1 MCLRRKYLV
10 LLIFIALSSAAF
22 GQAAQTPFST
32 FGFGEP
38 YGNSLI
44 QSQGMGS
51 IGVSQPQFWSI
62 NNQNP
67 ALLVYNYYTSF
78 QAGAVVESRNIK
90 SDSLSQKSVNG
101 NLNYLVTAFP
111 IKPGKWTTSVGLMPF
126 TNVNYKLSY
135 EEPVISTATGL
146 PVDTA
151 GVLEQGDGGLNQ
163 LYWSNGVRI
172 TDDFSVGLKASYLFG
187 SVNRDYSNLLSV
199 ENQPSLFIVGVN
211 EQTYVRDFMFTGGL
225 SFSRDSLFNK
235 DYRISA
241 GLVYSFGTKLNAG
254 KTTVFERRSASGS
267 PLTSDTLVSKDGS
280 ITIPG
285 ALKFGLSFSKGGR
298 WMAGAEVSY
307 QDWTDFKDLSNEGG
321 NLTDTWKVAVGGE
334 ITPDPS
340 SNNYFKRVNYRVGM
354 SYEKNHFLVESP
366 VGSGNFNSVK
376 DIGINFGFSLPTG
389 LSSLDWAFR
398 VGKRGDTVETFF
410 EETYFK
416 IFFGIT
422 FNDNKWFVRRKFD

>member
-1 MCLRRKYLV
+1 MCLRKKYLV
-10 LLIFIALSSAAF
+10 LLIFIAFSSAAV

-78 QAGAVVESRNIK
+78 QAGVVVESRNIK

-111 IKPGKWTTSVGLMPF
+111 IKPGKWTTSIGLMPF
-126 TNVNYKLSY
+126 TNVNYKLGYS
-135 EEPVISTATGL
+135 EPVIDNSTGL

-151 GVLEQGDGGLNQ
+151 GVLEQGDGGLTQ

-172 TDDFSVGLKASYLFG
+172 TDDFSVGLKATYLFG

-211 EQTYVRDFMFTGGL
+211 EQT
-225 SFSRDSLFNK
+225 
-235 DYRISA
+235 
-241 GLVYSFGTKLNAG
+241 
-254 KTTVFERRSASGS
+254 
-267 PLTSDTLVSKDGS
+267 
-280 ITIPG
+280 
-285 ALKFGLSFSKGGR
+285 
-298 WMAGAEVSY
+298 
-307 QDWTDFKDLSNEGG
+307 
-321 NLTDTWKVAVGGE
+321 
-334 ITPDPS
+334 
-340 SNNYFKRVNYRVGM
+340 
-354 SYEKNHFLVESP
+354 
-366 VGSGNFNSVK
+366 
-376 DIGINFGFSLPTG
+376 
-389 LSSLDWAFR
+389 
-398 VGKRGDTVETFF
+398 
-410 EETYFK
+410 
-416 IFFGIT
+416 
-422 FNDNKWFVRRKFD
+422 